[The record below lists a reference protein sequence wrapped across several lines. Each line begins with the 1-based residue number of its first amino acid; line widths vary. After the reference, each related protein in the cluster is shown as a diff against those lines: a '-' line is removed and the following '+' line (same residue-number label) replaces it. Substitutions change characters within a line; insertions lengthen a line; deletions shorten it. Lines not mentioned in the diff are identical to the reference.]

1 MEKKKFFNIA
11 KNLLIFICLIFL
23 FYEVYK
29 NYSYIEI
36 KVKNNKNFL
45 FFVVLITILNF
56 NLISLRNFSIY
67 RLCAKYGGKFIDWG
81 QIFFESL
88 ILNILVSH
96 TGSVYRAIE
105 LKKRGLEY
113 KNYIGLFYIL
123 FTSYILINIFL
134 VFIELIFLNEVN
146 LQFKINLLLIF
157 LIILSLVLV
166 SPKFLRSIIEFNFIK
181 KNIHKYNL
189 LEKFFDTYKLI
200 FIYLKKKSSI
210 KKTFYY
216 LLGFGIIIHLVEL
229 YIFYISSIII
239 LDNIG
244 LKTLI
249 ILFGLSFILD
259 RIPFISSIPGV
270 KEILFASISIPLGLY
285 FIEGLVLKLILRVAE
300 TIAIFFNFLIFYFL
314 NIRNKLKT

>member
-200 FIYLKKKSSI
+200 FIYVKKQSSI